1 MQRAR
6 DIAFRQCHALIQR
19 CAELVDECDKAD
31 CPREDEL
38 ACEPSYEAVAL
49 AVRACDD
56 VLFYLVPYQKSFYCQ
71 KLRPRLV
78 SFLHYWETCSSGC
91 SIHSGCLFPSDNL
104 ELTGNDT
111 VVSGCENDDSSGTG
125 DDVSATSISL
135 NVSDASLCDSESS
148 SSYHVFGR
156 HANRVVWMTDSIVF
170 EYVRHAEVS
179 CDSSSSSSLSF
190 TSRDDGDCDASCTDS
205 VMSGSEHYFGRH
217 ITRFRWTTAN
227 ILFEYEKTCSSDR
240 SELSGS
246 MSSSPHKLEDVASNS
261 CTLSAQSPI
270 PLTAKRSRYTCS

>member
-1 MQRAR
+1 MSL
-6 DIAFRQCHALIQR
+6 DAFRSGHQGLFMFLIMTSSSLAR
-19 CAELVDECDKAD
+19 VSYVD
-31 CPREDEL
+31 R
-38 ACEPSYEAVAL
+38 S
-49 AVRACDD
+49 RN
-56 VLFYLVPYQKSFYCQ
+56 SYCQ
-71 KLRPRLV
+71 TILRKIV
-78 SFLHYWETCSSGC
+78 TFEA
-91 SIHSGCLFPSDNL
+91 
-104 ELTGNDT
+104 T
-111 VVSGCENDDSSGTG
+111 VLLARHPHDIDEINDDSSGTD
-125 DDVSATSISL
+125 DDVSATSISH
-135 NVSDASLCDSESS
+135 NASDASLSDSESS
-148 SSYHVFGR
+148 SSYRGFGR
-156 HANRVVWMTDSIVF
+156 HVNRVVWMTDSIVF

-179 CDSSSSSSLSF
+179 CGSSSSSSLSF

-227 ILFEYEKTCSSDR
+227 ILFEYEKTCSLDR